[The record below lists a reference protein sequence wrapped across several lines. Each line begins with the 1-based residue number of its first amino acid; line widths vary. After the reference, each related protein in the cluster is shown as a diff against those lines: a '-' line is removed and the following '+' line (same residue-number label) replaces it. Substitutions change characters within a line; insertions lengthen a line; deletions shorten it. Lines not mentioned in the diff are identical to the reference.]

1 MLRPSLAPFPD
12 QPITNAGIHG
22 PNHHDDH
29 PSHDGF
35 HKDVHHPGRRRRR
48 HGNSRDIHNRD
59 PQPIHTLTTSDPPEA
74 ESQRKPVFYSYAHP
88 FSFVFIYLDGRR
100 AALFRFAER
109 PQSRHGEVFFPL
121 SPPAPPSVGTACL
134 PVGRGEGW
142 DGELRNTACFISKY
156 RLDLIYSEA
165 FPGETTK
172 VIQTQLICCHSQFE
186 VPKQVRND
194 IPFLVMLNSLQHLL
208 YCVCISFATGFCDW
222 QVSIGSHRSPMVER
236 RWTGKEKRGAGASN
250 ATQVEC
256 PK

>member
-1 MLRPSLAPFPD
+1 ME
-12 QPITNAGIHG
+12 
-22 PNHHDDH
+22 
-29 PSHDGF
+29 
-35 HKDVHHPGRRRRR
+35 K
-48 HGNSRDIHNRD
+48 
-59 PQPIHTLTTSDPPEA
+59 
-74 ESQRKPVFYSYAHP
+74 YS
-88 FSFVFIYLDGRR
+88 S
-100 AALFRFAER
+100 
-109 PQSRHGEVFFPL
+109 PL
-121 SPPAPPSVGTACL
+121 PPAPPSVGTACL

-236 RWTGKEKRGAGASN
+236 RWTGKEKGGGRGIECDPGRMSKMKTRLKLRGR
-250 ATQVEC
+250 ATDPRWEGRERV
-256 PK
+256 